1 MSKLI
6 YNTGYAVSK
15 LKEKVLTS
23 VSGEVV
29 LDLEMPT
36 FTALGNVEL
45 TFF

>member
-1 MSKLI
+1 M
-6 YNTGYAVSK
+6 SK